1 VRQGGRDVKLV
12 LLGVRGSTPAP
23 GPDFVRY
30 GGHTSC
36 VAVVPEHGHD
46 PTLVLDAGTGLRML
60 TPRLSGPAY
69 RGAIVLSHLHWDHLQ
84 GLPFFAAGDRHASV
98 VDLYVPAQRGESG
111 RELLTHAMS
120 PPSFPIE
127 PGGLKGEWSF
137 HTLGAG
143 TREIGGFTVRTV
155 DIAHKGGRTLCY
167 RIEDEVGSVAYLPDH
182 GPVQGC
188 SDETRQML
196 AGADVMIHDAQFLE
210 SERAV
215 ADEYGHATV
224 DEAIRLAVDCRV
236 RLLVLFHH
244 SPARTD
250 AQLDELAA
258 AIEAP
263 IPVLVAREGAELSV
277 PDCVDAVATSAAGA

>member
-1 VRQGGRDVKLV
+1 MKLV

-23 GPDFVRY
+23 GADFLRY

-36 VAVVPEHGHD
+36 VAVVPEGGHD

-60 TPRLSGPAY
+60 TPRLSGPAF
-69 RGAIVLSHLHWDHLQ
+69 RGAIVLSHLHWDHVQ
-84 GLPFFAAGDRHASV
+84 GLPFFTAGDRPASV
-98 VDLYVPAQRGESG
+98 VDLYVPEQDGESG
-111 RELLTHAMS
+111 RELLAHVMS

-143 TREIGGFTVRTV
+143 THEIGGFTVRTADV
-155 DIAHKGGRTLCY
+155 AHKGGRTLAY
-167 RIEDEVGSVAYLPDH
+167 RIEDDLGSVAYLPDH

-188 SDETRQML
+188 SDEAREML
-196 AGADVMIHDAQFLE
+196 AGADVMIHDAQFLG
-210 SERAV
+210 SERAI

-224 DEAIRLAVDCRV
+224 DEAIRLAVDCGV

-244 SPARTD
+244 SPTRTD
-250 AQLDELAA
+250 AQLDELAG
-258 AIEAP
+258 AIDAP
-263 IPVLVAREGAELSV
+263 LPVLLAREGAELVV
-277 PDCVDAVATSAAGA
+277 PDCVDTVGARAVSR